1 MPEVLREDGYIIKIR
16 FNDHPPYAKRYPLG
30 KHVHVFKSN
39 GECVIELKDQNN
51 FPMLVKF
58 QGMNRKEV
66 TKALKLVNNY
76 QEKLIEKWQAIHG
89 DES

>member
-1 MPEVLREDGYIIKIR
+1 MPEVLREDGYIIKIW
-16 FNDHPPYAKRYPLG
+16 FNDHPP

-39 GECVIELKDQNN
+39 GECIIELKDQNN

-76 QEKLIEKWQAIHG
+76 QKTLIEKWQAIHG

>member
-1 MPEVLREDGYIIKIR
+1 MPEVLRENGYIIKIW
-16 FNDHPPYAKRYPLG
+16 FNDHPP

-76 QEKLIEKWQAIHG
+76 QKTLIEKWQAIHG

>member
-1 MPEVLREDGYIIKIR
+1 MPEVLREDGYIIKIW
-16 FNDHPPYAKRYPLG
+16 FNDHPP

-39 GECVIELKDQNN
+39 GECVIELKDQSN
-51 FPMLVKF
+51 FPILVKF

-76 QEKLIEKWQAIHG
+76 QDKLIEKWQAIHG

>member
-1 MPEVLREDGYIIKIR
+1 MPEVLREDGYIIKIW
-16 FNDHPPYAKRYPLG
+16 FNDHPP

-76 QEKLIEKWQAIHG
+76 QKTLIEKWQAIHG